1 MSARVLVLG
10 VGAFAHAVQSILME
24 DGAETGCYLTRSYG
38 HYGPKI
44 MGQIWKS
51 EEYPSPLP
59 IIKKFKPD
67 IIIPQSV
74 AWADQLW
81 SKEIVEQ
88 GWPILSPV
96 NKAMEIEISR
106 KKSSELCRKYGV
118 PIPIFH
124 QVSNRFEAQKLMKKD
139 PRAYV
144 LKNPIC
150 SPFSPIHAIICE
162 SVADTNGWIER
173 LNYAEG
179 LFLQEY
185 LGKDEAG
192 HFVFI
197 SDGEIHSLVTNQ
209 EFKRAFTGD
218 MGPLAGAPLAGIV
231 EQDPNDKYGLAKE
244 LIHPLKPWF
253 EKTKYTGPLQV
264 TAIRKEGVWYAIE
277 YNIRLGVTTT
287 AILLRMIKNPVKSL
301 IQVVQNKTP
310 HLEWNNEKKF
320 GCTLTLAGYG
330 YPYIISSVPKL
341 PVEVLNPLN
350 CDLWWNEV
358 DEENGEIFM
367 ANHQNFEMGHRI
379 ADVNACSSRLD
390 SAILLIEN
398 EIRKIRCLGSYYRLD
413 LNALS
418 KQYLSKLNHQKKM
431 FKKV

>member
-1 MSARVLVLG
+1 MSSRVLVMG
-10 VGAFAHAVQSILME
+10 VGSFAHAVQSILME
-24 DGAETGCYLTRSYG
+24 DGAETACYLTRPYS
-38 HYGPKI
+38 HYGPKKI
-44 MGQIWKS
+44 GPTWTS
-51 EEYPSPLP
+51 EEYPSPIP
-59 IIKKFKPD
+59 IIEKFKPD
-67 IIIPQSV
+67 LIIPQSV
-74 AWADQLW
+74 AWAEQSW
-81 SKEIVEQ
+81 SKEIVRQE
-88 GWPILSPV
+88 WPIFCPV
-96 NKAMEIEISR
+96 NDAMEIEISR
-106 KKSSELCRKYGV
+106 KISSELCANYGIPV
-118 PIPIFH
+118 PIFH
-124 QVSNRFEAQKLMKKD
+124 HVNNRIEALKLMEKE

-173 LNYAEG
+173 VNYAEG

-185 LGKDEAG
+185 LGKEEAG

-197 SDGEIHSLVTNQ
+197 SGGEIRSLVTNQ

-231 EQDPNDKYGLAKE
+231 EQDPQDKYGLAKE

-264 TAIRKEGVWYAIE
+264 TAIRRGGVWHAIE

-287 AILLRMIKNPVKSL
+287 ALLLRMLKSPVKTL
-301 IQVVQNKTP
+301 LQVVQNKTP
-310 HLEWNNEKKF
+310 LLEWHQENKF

-330 YPYIISSVPKL
+330 YPYVISSVPKL
-341 PVEVLNPLN
+341 PVEVLAPLK

-358 DEENGEIFM
+358 DEENGKIFM

-379 ADVNACSSRLD
+379 ADVNACSFKLD
-390 SAILLIEN
+390 SAIELIEN
-398 EIRKIRCLGSYYRLD
+398 EISKLRCLGSYYRLD
-413 LNALS
+413 LKDLS
-418 KQYLSKLNHQKKM
+418 KKYSSILSP
-431 FKKV
+431 

>member
-1 MSARVLVLG
+1 
-10 VGAFAHAVQSILME
+10 
-24 DGAETGCYLTRSYG
+24 
-38 HYGPKI
+38 
-44 MGQIWKS
+44 
-51 EEYPSPLP
+51 
-59 IIKKFKPD
+59 
-67 IIIPQSV
+67 
-74 AWADQLW
+74 
-81 SKEIVEQ
+81 
-88 GWPILSPV
+88 
-96 NKAMEIEISR
+96 
-106 KKSSELCRKYGV
+106 
-118 PIPIFH
+118 
-124 QVSNRFEAQKLMKKD
+124 MKKD

-150 SPFSPIHAIICE
+150 SPYSPIHAIICE

-185 LGKDEAG
+185 LGKNEAG

-197 SDGEIHSLVTNQ
+197 SGGEIHSLVTNQ

-253 EKTKYTGPLQV
+253 EETKYTGPLQV

-310 HLEWNNEKKF
+310 PLEWNNEKKF

-413 LNALS
+413 LNTLS
-418 KQYLSKLNHQKKM
+418 KQYSSKLNHQKKM